1 MSYEKVHSLLK
12 ELKLEG
18 ISRILDSSL
27 QNWSKG
33 DKDVLELIEELLI
46 AQKKEN
52 ENKKYMIALRYSGL
66 PFHKTLE
73 EFDFSFQPS
82 IDRKQIME
90 LKTLRFIYEKENVV
104 FLGPPGVGKTHLAVG
119 LGMKALR
126 EGKKTYFVNAITLVD
141 RLKKAFVERRL
152 EKTIRFYKS
161 LDLLII
167 DELGYLPLDTEG
179 AKLFFELVSQKYEQ
193 GSIILTSN
201 RSFTEWDKIFE
212 DEVLATAVLDRLL
225 HHCTIVN
232 IRGKSYRLK
241 EKQKTGLAGIQMA
254 IDRSGKLRKSDR

>member
-1 MSYEKVHSLLK
+1 MSYERVHSLLK

-18 ISRILDSSL
+18 ISKVLDSSL

-33 DKDVLELIEELLI
+33 DKDVLELIEELLM
-46 AQKKEN
+46 AQKKEH
-52 ENKKYMIALRYSGL
+52 ENKKYMTALKYSGL

-73 EFDFSFQPS
+73 EFDFGFQPS
-82 IDRKQIME
+82 IDRKQMME
-90 LKTLRFIYEKENVV
+90 LKTLRFVYEKENVV

-119 LGMKALR
+119 LGMEALK
-126 EGKKTYFVNAITLVD
+126 EGKKIYFVNAITLVD
-141 RLKKAFVERRL
+141 RLKKAFAERHLERL
-152 EKTIRFYKS
+152 IRFYKS

-179 AKLFFELVSQKYEQ
+179 AKLFFEVVSQKYDR
-193 GSIILTSN
+193 G
-201 RSFTEWDKIFE
+201 FTEWDKIFE

-241 EKQKTGLAGIQMA
+241 EKQRTGLVGIQTA
-254 IDRSGKLRKSDR
+254 IEGKEKLRKIDR